1 MLERLILG
9 GGSLVSA
16 VARNANGPVRVGTP
30 DGSVAS
36 TLRDAGIDA
45 EQFDPTDPAALA
57 GRDPDIVFVLE
68 DTGAAARATASAV
81 REALPD
87 AYLLVYAG
95 EAETTGR
102 LESLADR
109 VLTADRILIDRVLER
124 AGESRLAALLSALRG
139 IERLAVVTHDNPD
152 PDAIASGVALAEL
165 AARVGCTAEVCY
177 YGDISHQENR
187 AFVNLLGL
195 ELRRLDPDERLSG
208 FDGIALVDHGRPG
221 VNDQLPPDTA
231 VDIVVDHH
239 PPRGPVEAGFVDL
252 SVGVGATSTL
262 LVEYLDAHSR
272 GITTDIATALLFGIH
287 VDTDAFRREVSPRDF
302 EAAATLIDTADLA
315 TLERIESPSID
326 WETYDV
332 LARAIDRRT
341 LHDDL
346 LVTFVGTV
354 TNRDVLPQAADR
366 LLQLEG
372 VTTTVVSGIV
382 DDTVHISAR
391 SRADDLDLGEVVR
404 DAFDPIGSAGGHADM
419 AGAQLSLGVFGD
431 LGEAEALG
439 SLVESAVVERVLGTI
454 DTGTVSAE
462 LDPDP

>member
-9 GGSLVSA
+9 GGSLVSS
-16 VARNANGPVRVGTP
+16 VARDAGGPVRVGTP
-30 DGSVAS
+30 DGGVAS

-45 EQFDPTDPAALA
+45 EQCDPTDPATLA
-57 GRDPDIVFVLE
+57 GRNPDIVFVLE
-68 DTGAAARATASAV
+68 DTGEAARATASAV

-87 AYLLVYAG
+87 VYLLVYAG
-95 EAETTGR
+95 AAETTGR
-102 LESLADR
+102 LEPLADE
-109 VLTADRILIDRVLER
+109 VLTADSILADRVLER
-124 AGESRLAALLSALRG
+124 AGESRLAALLSVLRG

-165 AARVGCTAEVCY
+165 AATVGCVAEVCY
-177 YGDISHQENR
+177 YGEISHQENR

-195 ELRRLDPDERLSG
+195 ELRRLDPEEGLSG
-208 FDGIALVDHGRPG
+208 FDGVALVDHGRPG

-239 PPRGPVEAGFVDL
+239 PPRGPVEAAFVDL

-262 LVEYLDAHSR
+262 LVEYLDAHGR

-302 EAAATLIDTADLA
+302 EAAATLIDLADLA
-315 TLERIESPSID
+315 TLERIDSPSVD

-332 LARAIDRRT
+332 LARAIDGRT

-346 LVTFVGTV
+346 LFTFVGTV

-372 VTTTVVSGIV
+372 VATTVVSGIV

-391 SRADDLDLGEVVR
+391 SRADNLDLGRLVR
-404 DAFDPIGSAGGHADM
+404 EAFDPVGSAGGHADM

-431 LGEAEALG
+431 LEEAGKLG
-439 SLVESAVVERVLGTI
+439 PLVESAVVERVLDAVET
-454 DTGTVSAE
+454 
-462 LDPDP
+462 DP